1 LDRPLRESYVVPHA
15 SPPAQPSTEA
25 LLTLFAIV
33 ANAVIVVVIAM
44 VSVFAVATQ
53 AARAWTRQGGSLPIV
68 DAALQVVLTLFVLAQ
83 NLEEVVVIPCFE
95 N

>member
-1 LDRPLRESYVVPHA
+1 LDRPLRESYVVFHA
-15 SPPAQPSTEA
+15 SSPARPSTEG
-25 LLTLFAIV
+25 LLAIV

-44 VSVFAVATQ
+44 VFVSAVGSL

-68 DAALQVVLTLFVLAQ
+68 DAALQAVLMLFVHAQ
-83 NLEEVVVIPCFE
+83 SSEEVVVIPCFE

>member
-15 SPPAQPSTEA
+15 SSPARPSTEG
-25 LLTLFAIV
+25 LFAIV

-44 VSVFAVATQ
+44 VSASAVASQ
-53 AARAWTRQGGSLPIV
+53 AARAWTIQGGSLPIV
-68 DAALQVVLTLFVLAQ
+68 DAALQVILMLFVLAQ
-83 NLEEVVVIPCFE
+83 NSEEVVVIPCFE